1 MDQKNSNKVQNEITL
16 NSTLNSKL
24 KSFCDLTINISTALG
39 IIISVLE
46 KNKVDSKNHYFLF
59 LSEFFNQKQVIA
71 YGIVIGLLTMSSL
84 VNYFLKNHYAFTLSN
99 LVNKLVNKYDK
110 NKECTLRII
119 TIFFLIFMLALFV
132 IFICGLVASN
142 TLFVL
147 FSSSIFVMLSF
158 WISISDSIILKN
170 MRNNF
175 GLIITFL
182 IILVTILADDNIFFG
197 LLVAFGI
204 SLFSYSFFYFIK
216 GCFNFIQK
224 IASNDFK
231 LTFLSFSHKFLQKL
245 LKKFPKKK

>member
-99 LVNKLVNKYDK
+99 LVNKYDK
-110 NKECTLRII
+110 NKKCTLLII
-119 TIFFLIFMLALFV
+119 TIFFLIFMLALFG

-204 SLFSYSFFYFIK
+204 FLFSYSFFYFIK